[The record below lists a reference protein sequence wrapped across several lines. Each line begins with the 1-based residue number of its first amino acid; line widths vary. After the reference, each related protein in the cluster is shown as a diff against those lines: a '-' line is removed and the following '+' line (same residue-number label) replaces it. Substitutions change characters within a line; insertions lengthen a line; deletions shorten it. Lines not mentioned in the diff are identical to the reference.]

1 MLKSQIPVGDL
12 CSNHRSSNN
21 HRSSLE
27 NLCSNHTSLLE
38 DLAML
43 KSQILVGDLCSNHRS
58 SLEIYGQI
66 IDPR

>member
-1 MLKSQIPVGDL
+1 MLKSQIPVGDLCSNHRSSLEDL

-43 KSQILVGDLCSNHRS
+43 KSQILVGDLC
-58 SLEIYGQI
+58 
-66 IDPR
+66 